1 MSGGGTG
8 NAGWQGMPR
17 AELQRAAYAFAI
29 EGLKAPLYLN
39 GAGATAAIAL
49 LGSAPAAL
57 PRAPLGIGAVL
68 FACGLIVATLA
79 LWFAFRLQEDLAAK
93 GTLAG
98 ADEENKR
105 ECVVRLVFASLALF
119 ALGVV
124 SCAVSG
130 GLAS

>member
-8 NAGWQGMPR
+8 NAGWPGTPR

-49 LGSAPAAL
+49 LGSAPGAV
-57 PRAPLGIGAVL
+57 PRAPLGVGAVL
-68 FACGLIVATLA
+68 FALGLILATLA

-93 GTLAG
+93 GALAG
-98 ADEENKR
+98 KVEVCKR
-105 ECVVRLVFASLALF
+105 ERVVRFVLFSLVLF
-119 ALGVV
+119 SAGVV
-124 SCAVSG
+124 SCAISG
-130 GLAS
+130 WLAT

>member
-57 PRAPLGIGAVL
+57 PRAPLGVGAVL
-68 FACGLIVATLA
+68 FALGLILATLA
-79 LWFAFRLQEDLAAK
+79 LWFAFTLQENLAAK
-93 GTLAG
+93 GTFAG
-98 ADEENKR
+98 KDEENKR
-105 ECVVRLVFASLALF
+105 EQVVRFVFAALVLF
-119 ALGVV
+119 ALGVG
-124 SCAVSG
+124 SCALSG
-130 GLAS
+130 LLAT